1 MSNGEKEILRVRATL
16 ENIKKSYAKISKL
29 YPIAEGT
36 FEKGLRARGLKLL
49 SVQDGEEVLEIGVGT
64 GFSLVEIAK
73 AVGEK
78 GKAYGLD
85 ITPQMLEITGERIG
99 KTGLANR
106 VELQEADARNM
117 PYEDNKFDAVYIAS
131 TLELFD
137 TPDIS
142 RVLKEIKRVL
152 KPNGRLCVG
161 SLTKE
166 GREGSLFLRF
176 YEWLHQKVP
185 KYASCRPIYVE
196 KSVEDAGYEITKTD
210 EFVIAKLVPW
220 KLVVARPLPASNNAP
235 RRLSLESAH

>member
-1 MSNGEKEILRVRATL
+1 MSNGEKTILRVQATL

-29 YPIAEGT
+29 YAIVEGT
-36 FEKGLRARGLKLL
+36 FEKGVRVRGLKLL
-49 SVQDGEEVLEIGVGT
+49 SVREGEEVLEIGIGT

-85 ITPQMLEITGERIG
+85 ITPQMLEMTRERVE

-117 PYEDNKFDAVYIAS
+117 PYQDARFDAVYTAS

-137 TPDIS
+137 TPDIP

-152 KPNGRLCVG
+152 KPSGRLCVA

-185 KYASCRPIYVE
+185 KYASCMPIYVK
-196 KSVEDAGYEITKTD
+196 KSIEDAEYEIIKTD

-220 KLVVARPLPASNNAP
+220 KLLVARPLPA
-235 RRLSLESAH
+235 

>member
-1 MSNGEKEILRVRATL
+1 MGNSKKEILKVSVSS
-16 ENIKKSYAKISKL
+16 EDIKKSYGVLSRSYAIM
-29 YPIAEGT
+29 EGE
-36 FEKGLRARGLKLL
+36 FEKGLREKGLQLL
-49 SVQDGEEVLEIGVGT
+49 DVREGEEVLEIGIGT

-85 ITPQMLEITGERIG
+85 ITPQMLDMSRKQVEKR
-99 KTGLANR
+99 GLANR
-106 VELQEADARNM
+106 VELQEADARSM
-117 PYEDNKFDAVYIAS
+117 PYQDNKFDAVYMAS

-137 TPDIS
+137 TPDIP

-152 KPNGRLCVG
+152 KPSGRLAVA

-176 YEWLHQKVP
+176 YEWLHQKIP

-196 KSVEDAGYEITKTD
+196 KSVEEAGYQITKTE
-210 EFVIAKLVPW
+210 EFVLYKIVPW
-220 KLVVARPLPASNNAP
+220 KIVAARPKADS
-235 RRLSLESAH
+235 

>member
-1 MSNGEKEILRVRATL
+1 MSNSEKEILRVRATL

-29 YPIAEGT
+29 YAIVEST
-36 FEKGLRARGLKLL
+36 FEKGLRVRGLKLL
-49 SVQDGEEVLEIGVGT
+49 SVQEGEEVLEIGIGT

-85 ITPQMLEITGERIG
+85 ITPQMMEMTRERIE

-117 PYEDNKFDAVYIAS
+117 PYEDDKFDAVYIAS

-137 TPDIS
+137 TPDIP
-142 RVLKEIKRVL
+142 RVLMEIKRVL
-152 KPNGRLCVG
+152 KPSGRLCVA

-196 KSVEDAGYEITKTD
+196 KSVEDARYEITNTE

-220 KLVVARPLPASNNAP
+220 KLIMARPLPALNNAP
-235 RRLSLESAH
+235 SRRCP